1 VEIEMSRKMSLLALS
16 ITCVLTVPQAV
27 AVSSDSLAKAMAKQ
41 EAELVTLKLQ
51 LQALAAQ
58 QANQL
63 AENKAQKQALAQAQQ
78 QLAKQEVT
86 QKQLVEHASIT
97 QTAQPQTNLHSSKRA
112 DALSRFSFKSYGTA
126 NFTDD
131 EYFENV
137 QDTSPERRSRFDL
150 ERIVTE
156 FGYQFTD
163 EWSMEVEIEYE
174 HGGTGASLEYDGFDE
189 FGEFET
195 EIEAGGEVVI
205 EKAELRYRP
214 SKAFGVKFGNIHL
227 PIGLSSSLHKPNQYL
242 TVLRHK
248 SEAAMLPAVWN
259 ENGIGVYG
267 EVADFHYQA
276 QVVSGLNSEYFRT
289 YDWAASGHQKR
300 FEHVN
305 GDDLAFAGR
314 VDYGNFKTGSAV
326 GVAYYYGN
334 TSGNRNKSNKISSD
348 GTLSIV
354 SVAGALVEG
363 PWILRG
369 QYLYGTLSDSDAIS
383 QANKTTPGLRPGNFA
398 QLGSKSQA
406 FFIEAGVKL
415 DTWFDLPVTVFANID
430 YSNPLM
436 EVESGYA
443 TKRFENTWTSVGINY
458 FPIPEIVIK
467 AEGGLHQVA
476 VASIPDTNFF
486 ALGVGYQFSL

>member
-1 VEIEMSRKMSLLALS
+1 MNSKISLLAMTLAS
-16 ITCVLTVPQAV
+16 VMGLGVV
-27 AVSSDSLAKAMAKQ
+27 ANANAANETDALAKAIAKQ
-41 EAELVTLKLQ
+41 EAEIAALKQQ
-51 LQALAAQ
+51 LNLLTEQ
-58 QANQL
+58 QKSQS
-63 AENKAQKQALAQAQQ
+63 AQQ
-78 QLAKQEVT
+78 QVERDALMSKVETVASEV
-86 QKQLVEHASIT
+86 S
-97 QTAQPQTNLHSSKRA
+97 TAQDRY
-112 DALSRFSFKSYGTA
+112 SRFSFKSYGTS
-126 NFTDD
+126 NYTSD
-131 EYFENV
+131 EYFDNV
-137 QDTSPERRSRFDL
+137 QDTSPERRNRFDL

-174 HGGTGASLEYDGFDE
+174 HGGTGTSLEYDGFDE
-189 FGEFET
+189 FGEFES
-195 EIEAGGEVVI
+195 EVEAGGEVIV
-205 EKAELRYRP
+205 EKAEIRYRP
-214 SKAFGVKFGNIHL
+214 SKEFGVKFGNIHL
-227 PIGLSSSLHKPNQYL
+227 PIGLTSTLHKPNQYL

-267 EVADFHYQA
+267 EISDFHYQA

-314 VDYGNFKTGSAV
+314 LDYGNFKTGSAV

-334 TSGNRNKSNKISSD
+334 TSGNRHKSNKLDVD
-348 GTLSIV
+348 GAMSIV
-354 SVAGALVEG
+354 SVAGAFVEG

-369 QYLYGTLSDSDAIS
+369 QYLYGTLENTDAIT

-398 QLGSKSQA
+398 QLGSESQS
-406 FFIEAGVKL
+406 FFVEAGVKL
-415 DTWFDLPVTVFANID
+415 DSWINIPITAFANID

-436 EVESGYA
+436 AVETGAA
-443 TKRFENTWTSVGINY
+443 TKRFENTWSSVGINY

-467 AEGGLHQVA
+467 AEGGIHQVA

>member
-1 VEIEMSRKMSLLALS
+1 MNSKISLLAMTLAS
-16 ITCVLTVPQAV
+16 VMGLGVV
-27 AVSSDSLAKAMAKQ
+27 ANANAANETDALAKAIAKQ
-41 EAELVTLKLQ
+41 ETEIAALKQQ
-51 LQALAAQ
+51 LNLLTEQ
-58 QANQL
+58 QKSQS
-63 AENKAQKQALAQAQQ
+63 AQQ
-78 QLAKQEVT
+78 Q
-86 QKQLVEHASIT
+86 VE
-97 QTAQPQTNLHSSKRA
+97 R
-112 DALSRFSFKSYGTA
+112 DALTSKVETVASEVFAAQDRYSRFSFKSYGTA
-126 NFTDD
+126 NYTSD
-131 EYFENV
+131 EYFDNV
-137 QDTSPERRSRFDL
+137 QDTTPERRNRFDL

-174 HGGTGASLEYDGFDE
+174 HGGTGTSLEYDGFDE
-189 FGEFET
+189 FGEFES
-195 EIEAGGEVVI
+195 EVEAGGEVIV
-205 EKAELRYRP
+205 EKAEIRYRP
-214 SKAFGVKFGNIHL
+214 SKEFGVKFGNIHL
-227 PIGLSSSLHKPNQYL
+227 PIGLTSTLHKPNQYL

-267 EVADFHYQA
+267 EISDFHYQA

-314 VDYGNFKTGSAV
+314 LDYGNFKTGSAV

-334 TSGNRNKSNKISSD
+334 TSGNRHKSNKLDVD
-348 GTLSIV
+348 GAMSIV
-354 SVAGALVEG
+354 SVAGAFVEG

-369 QYLYGTLSDSDAIS
+369 QYLYGTLENTDAIT

-398 QLGSKSQA
+398 QLGSESQS
-406 FFIEAGVKL
+406 FFVEAGVKL
-415 DTWFDLPVTVFANID
+415 DSWINIPITAFANID

-436 EVESGYA
+436 AVETGTA
-443 TKRFENTWTSVGINY
+443 TKRFENTWSSIGINY

-467 AEGGLHQVA
+467 AEGGIHQVA